1 MTSFKRT
8 LRPLEQSVLFEIG
21 VESDPTRVA
30 LPTRV
35 AERPTKKARD
45 RRDVFNGRLLDGL
58 TLVGPHDIPK
68 IDACSLVPERLIAF
82 TEASKMGQPDP
93 QAWVH
98 AHEDDYKTERFWASP
113 EQYFKKFRG
122 FAGVISPDYSTYRN
136 LPRAQQIHN
145 IFRNQLLGARMQAD
159 GHNVIPN
166 VRVSGRNS
174 VPYALAGV
182 PTRSTLAIGLY
193 GCTKSREN
201 RPRVIEEIRIIC
213 DACMPTNL
221 VVYGSDAYGVL
232 KYPLALGIP
241 THIYAPDSFLRSS
254 FRKAA

>member
-1 MTSFKRT
+1 
-8 LRPLEQSVLFEIG
+8 
-21 VESDPTRVA
+21 
-30 LPTRV
+30 
-35 AERPTKKARD
+35 
-45 RRDVFNGRLLDGL
+45 
-58 TLVGPHDIPK
+58 
-68 IDACSLVPERLIAF
+68 
-82 TEASKMGQPDP
+82 MGKPDP
-93 QAWVH
+93 EAWVH
-98 AHEDDYKTERFWASP
+98 GYEDDYKTERLWASP

-136 LPRAQQIHN
+136 LPKAQQIHN

-166 VRVSGRNS
+166 VRLSGRNS

-182 PTRSTLAIGLY
+182 PLRSTLAIGLY

-201 RPRVIEEIRIIC
+201 RPRVIEEIRFIC
-213 DACMPTNL
+213 DTCMPTSL

-232 KYPLALGIP
+232 KYPLARGIP
-241 THIYAPDSFLRSS
+241 VHVYAPDSFLRSS